1 MFGQI
6 LTLFS
11 FIICGLLLGK
21 SGKLK
26 SSDAS
31 ILSALEVY
39 IFLPCMNFL
48 TFCERFTLSY
58 LLKKGSLLLY
68 SVICII
74 IFHLLG
80 TLFSKLFKNDDY
92 EKEVFR
98 YSTVIT
104 NYGYMGYALVA
115 SYFGGD
121 ALLDF
126 AFFSIPFS
134 FYIYIYAFPKLTG
147 AKGGIKKILNPPL
160 IAMLVGSLFGILG
173 IDVCETVNRILS
185 AGYDCMAP
193 FSMLLTGIAISEFNI
208 IEILKNV
215 KVYIITLVRLI
226 IMPAT
231 AIITCV
237 FLPREVSLM
246 IIIYCAL
253 PSGLNTVIF
262 PKFAGKDCRLGAGLA
277 LFSNLAACATVPF
290 WLMTA
295 TRILGGH

>member
-6 LTLFS
+6 ITLFS

-21 SGKLK
+21 SGKLRA
-26 SSDAS
+26 SDATV
-31 ILSALEVY
+31 LSALEVY
-39 IFLPCMNFL
+39 IFLPCMNFV

-58 LLKKGSLLLY
+58 FKQKGPLLIY
-68 SVICII
+68 AVICIFV
-74 IFHLLG
+74 FHLLG
-80 TLFSKLFKNDDY
+80 TLFSKLFKNDAY

-126 AFFSIPFS
+126 AFFSVPFS

-147 AKGGIKKILNPPL
+147 AVGGFKKIFNPPL
-160 IAMLVGSLFGILG
+160 IAMLIGAFFGISG
-173 IDVCETVNRILS
+173 ISVGETFNNILT
-185 AGYDCMAP
+185 AGYNCMAP
-193 FSMLLTGIAISEFNI
+193 VSMLLTGIAISEFNT
-208 IEILKNV
+208 IEILKNI

-226 IMPAT
+226 IMPA
-231 AIITCV
+231 ASLLTCL
-237 FLPREVSLM
+237 FLPRDISLM

-253 PSGLNTVIF
+253 PAGLNTVIF

-277 LFSNLAACATVPF
+277 LFSNLAACVSVPL
-290 WLMTA
+290 WITLA
-295 TRILGGH
+295 TRIFGI